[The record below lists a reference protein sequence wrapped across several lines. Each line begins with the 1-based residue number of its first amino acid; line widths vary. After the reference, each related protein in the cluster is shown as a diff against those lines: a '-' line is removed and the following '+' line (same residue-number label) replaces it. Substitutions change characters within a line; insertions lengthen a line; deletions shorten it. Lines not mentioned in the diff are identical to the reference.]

1 MMSSGLKADLKV
13 KAVLVEVVPAA
24 VVRVVDRQAVPVA
37 DVAIKRADKTGRPVA
52 VEAKVDRAAL
62 VAEAPVV
69 AEGKVAKGAVPVRRV
84 ADKVDPAAEANVVP
98 ADRAA
103 PAGLHRG
110 LTRSACCNTLSSL
123 TRTKTASL
131 VRTNC
136 KSSSPTSSSSTPARA
151 VPADLEAVGRAVV
164 GRAVVGR
171 AVAPAAVVDREAVLA
186 AHRMVPVAAV
196 APAMAANGPSGLVG
210 RSDESC
216 VTRGVRAIFPGRSHS
231 FFSSV
236 RQAIS

>member
-164 GRAVVGR
+164 GRAV
-171 AVAPAAVVDREAVLA
+171 APAAVVDREAVLA